1 MSQKRQSN
9 ILKRAPKL
17 ELETPIRAQAVAVG
31 VCDELSGWLGEAL
44 PRGWVRQLIAEAGT
58 AYACNERFRRRVRGK
73 NANGRDYLWIF
84 MRHWLAAKV
93 LERRPHLHAR
103 LPAAYNYWPRIATQT
118 TDPASPRERPSAA
131 KVRPRQRIARAAPVC
146 HVVLAAASDSH

>member
-93 LERRPHLHAR
+93 LERRPHLHTL
-103 LPAAYNYWPRIATQT
+103 LPAAYNTGHELPQKPLTRLIRVSARQPRG
-118 TDPASPRERPSAA
+118 SAPGSELH
-131 KVRPRQRIARAAPVC
+131 VRLLSAM
-146 HVVLAAASDSH
+146 SF